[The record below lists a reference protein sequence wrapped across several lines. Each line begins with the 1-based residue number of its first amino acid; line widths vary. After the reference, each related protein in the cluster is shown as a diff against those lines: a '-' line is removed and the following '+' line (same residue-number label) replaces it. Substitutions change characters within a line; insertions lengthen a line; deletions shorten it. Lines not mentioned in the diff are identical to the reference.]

1 MARRERLA
9 LASPSW
15 SHCVRLELGSSNSFQ
30 IPHSK
35 TPPNGGVSIY
45 GPPGEMSVGF
55 ASLVSPLERLGS
67 NGMARTTAS
76 EHPKPKM
83 PTKGRHFRFGPP
95 GEIRTPDTQVRS
107 LVLYPAELRA
117 ERLSQST
124 GREVYHGFSMLTL
137 AHCIRLDATLAA
149 AFGSHS
155 RGGMQ

>member
-1 MARRERLA
+1 
-9 LASPSW
+9 
-15 SHCVRLELGSSNSFQ
+15 
-30 IPHSK
+30 
-35 TPPNGGVSIY
+35 
-45 GPPGEMSVGF
+45 MSVGF

-67 NGMARTTAS
+67 NGVARTTAS

-83 PTKGRHFRFGPP
+83 PTQGRHFRFGPP

-149 AFGSHS
+149 AFGSLS